1 MGTGEQFV
9 QTHSEP
15 NDRATCLG
23 RQHMGTQQGEFLV
36 VEGRSKARRKERDG
50 GVATTAVGC
59 GGGGFR
65 CVVGHRQGLNDDSN
79 NKVVDI

>member
-36 VEGRSKARRKERDG
+36 VEGRGKTRGEERDG
-50 GVATTAVGC
+50 GVAIAAAVGG

-65 CVVGHRQGLNDDSN
+65 SIVGHSEGLNN
-79 NKVVDI
+79 NNQ